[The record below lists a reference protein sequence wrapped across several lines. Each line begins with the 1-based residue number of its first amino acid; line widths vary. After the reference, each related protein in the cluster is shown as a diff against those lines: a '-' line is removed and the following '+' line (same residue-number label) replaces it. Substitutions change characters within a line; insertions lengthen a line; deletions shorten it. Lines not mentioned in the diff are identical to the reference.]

1 MKNKYKTIKT
11 FFNFLAAI
19 SCFILLL
26 SISSC
31 EFFTFSDLKENE
43 NAANASEQLSSSNTC
58 NLHITPR
65 FGNETLHT
73 QGSSRSA
80 FPDFSSS
87 SFSFSGYTFK
97 ATSTVLL
104 GEVTGA
110 YNSGTGN
117 ISFSFTAT
125 TFSEPSD
132 FTFYIC
138 DLSGKELFYG
148 TQQITYNTLGSEIE
162 KTVYFKSYDSSD
174 VKGNID
180 LSISAPTDYTVSCQV
195 INSADMVVSGAS
207 GSGQAIEVQSS
218 LNTCTIKTTSVGI
231 AAGTY
236 DAKFTIKKDG
246 ITRDYIIQQINVWPG
261 LTTNLWYLPD
271 GTTNQ
276 TYPVTISEDKVRIWV
291 KGSENLGPY
300 ESDITVPASYTAD
313 GSISKPF
320 KSLASALAACTSNS
334 TNYIIKVCGTVSGN
348 SIISSTLNANSI
360 TIEGVSGS
368 GVDILDGSATGS
380 VLRIE
385 KALNVTLKNIQITNG
400 GGSTVNCGGGLYIN
414 SGANVVLENDVLI
427 TENTATQKGGG
438 VYLYGDNSKLTMKIG
453 SKITKNYISATED
466 GGSTYGGGGVY
477 VENVS
482 YSDDTAELVLNG
494 GEISEHDLAYK
505 MRGAGVF
512 VKESKITFN
521 SGKITKNKATD
532 IAANVMLDVNS
543 KMTMSGG
550 EISYGEVNGIGDASA
565 AGVWINGA
573 AQFEMSGGKICNNTV
588 KAASTNIGRGAG
600 VTVWRTSSTFTM
612 TGGEISDN
620 KVDTSYSNKIQGG
633 AVCVYQTTTCN
644 FSGDIKIPYGVDGIE
659 GEGLND
665 IWIYD
670 NNTITIKGKLSTPA
684 SGKIGAIKPQFYT
697 EGKSILTVAEDAS
710 PATSLK
716 KEVLKFTLLQDPSD
730 SASIWEI
737 GSNGILQKQ
746 IEFSEITTISG
757 TSSTFIGASN
767 LSSSS
772 VFIKNRN
779 LGTLKSIIASDHETT
794 QREYEFYCQ
803 YGGTVPNDTIGKG
816 DYYPAY
822 YVSWYDAVVYCNLRS
837 IDDNLEPVY
846 VVNDK
851 TDPSQWPNI
860 VGNAVDGYCAPSTCN
875 WDVTI
880 QGNKNGWRLPFEAE
894 WEFLARGA
902 LTGTQTTFSGSE
914 TADDVAWYGSASGGG
929 GSANDKV
936 HAVNHL
942 LSNSIGMYDMSG
954 NVWEWTSD
962 LHTNKTSAPYVLEST
977 LSSGAPA
984 NATNGNRVIR
994 GGGYKYAVEQ
1004 STVYNRSNN
1013 PPNSRINDLGFRVVR
1028 GAQYFGNIIPSAE
1041 KEVGDI
1047 VFNDGSA
1054 TPYTTGSALT
1064 SQQRNSV
1071 VALIYYKGTA
1081 LNGRRTDT
1089 SVRTIGVGLK
1099 HNQDGLSWCLSSA
1112 SAWEHNITTIQ
1123 CAPDVGGSAG
1133 NYTFINATM
1142 RSGDANLQ
1150 FINTYCNQNDLSTDS
1165 GNATNYPAFY
1175 FGKNYKDISG
1185 SKVRGTACEDGW
1197 YLPTLAEIFYIYKC
1211 IVDIPN
1217 GFKLNDSILELG
1229 GDSFGPYDYWTSSQY
1244 TEEEYKAY
1252 IFKFGNGEYGN
1263 AGKHL
1268 QYYTCCIRDF
1278 SLK

>member
-1 MKNKYKTIKT
+1 MKYKLFEKRYFT
-11 FFNFLAAI
+11 FFISAMALVFLLV
-19 SCFILLL
+19 SL
-26 SISSC
+26 SSC
-31 EFFTFSDLKENE
+31 KFFDFD
-43 NAANASEQLSSSNTC
+43 SSKSKNIDSNLCT
-58 NLHITPR
+58 LVITPR
-65 FGNETLHT
+65 FGNESLNG
-73 QGSSRSA
+73 QKSSRSA
-80 FPDFSSS
+80 FPDFSSIS
-87 SFSFSGYTFK
+87 YSDYTFK
-97 ATSTVLL
+97 VTSSVLDDD
-104 GEVTGA
+104 VTGTYDSA
-110 YNSGTGN
+110 AGN
-117 ISFSFTAT
+117 ISFSIAVAT
-125 TFSEPSD
+125 FNEPEE
-132 FTFYIC
+132 FIFYIC
-138 DLSGKELFYG
+138 NSSGKELFYG
-148 TQQITYNTLGSEIE
+148 TQKFSYTTPGSDIE
-162 KTVYFKSYDSSD
+162 KTVYFKSYNSSV
-174 VKGNID
+174 VKGNIN
-180 LSISAPTDYTVSCQV
+180 LTLSAPTDYTVSCQV

-218 LNTCTIKTTSVGI
+218 SNTCTIKTTSAGI

-246 ITRDYIIQQINVWPG
+246 IIRDYIIQQINVWPG
-261 LTTNLWYLPD
+261 LTTNTWYLPD
-271 GTTNQ
+271 GNTAG
-276 TYPVTISEDKVRIWV
+276 TYSVTISRDFVKLWV
-291 KGSENLGPY
+291 KGSDNVGPY

-313 GSISKPF
+313 GSITKPYT
-320 KSLASALAACTSNS
+320 SLNDAIAVCISS
-334 TNYIIKVCGTVSGN
+334 TTAYTIKVCGTVTG
-348 SIISSTLNANSI
+348 SSTIGSSVSADSI
-360 TIEGVSGS
+360 SIEGVSGS
-368 GVDILDGSATGS
+368 DVDILDGSATGS

-400 GGSTVNCGGGLYIN
+400 GGSTVNCGGGLYIS

-466 GGSTYGGGGVY
+466 DGSTYGGGGVY

-512 VKESKITFN
+512 VKKSKITLN

-565 AGVWINGA
+565 AGVWINGSGTMT
-573 AQFEMSGGKICNNTV
+573 MSGGKICNNTV
-588 KAASTNIGRGAG
+588 KAANESVGRGAG
-600 VTVWRTSSTFTM
+600 VTAWQTGSTFTM
-612 TGGEISDN
+612 TGGEISEN
-620 KVDTSYSNKIQGG
+620 KVDTTYSDIIQGG
-633 AVCVYQTTTCN
+633 ALCVYRTATCN
-644 FSGDIKIPYGVDGIE
+644 FSGDIIIPYGVNGIE

-665 IWIYD
+665 IWVYD
-670 NNTITIKGKLSTPA
+670 NYKITITGKLSTPA
-684 SGKIGAIKPQFYT
+684 SGKIGAIKPQSYT

-757 TSSTFIGASN
+757 TNSTFIGASN

-929 GSANDKV
+929 GNANDKV
-936 HAVNHL
+936 HAVKRL

-954 NVWEWTSD
+954 NVWEWTND

-984 NATNGNRVIR
+984 NATNGNRVLR

-1004 STVYNRSNN
+1004 STVSNRISN
-1013 PPNSRINDLGFRVVR
+1013 PPDSRINDLGFRVVR

-1054 TPYTTGSALT
+1054 TPYTTGLALT
-1064 SQQRNSV
+1064 SQQRNSA

-1081 LNGRRTDT
+1081 LNGRGTDT

-1099 HNQDGLSWCLSSA
+1099 NNQDGLSWCLSSA

-1229 GDSFGPYDYWTSSQY
+1229 GDSFGPYDYWTASQY
-1244 TEEEYKAY
+1244 TEDKYNAY
-1252 IFKFGNGEYGN
+1252 IFKFGNGECGN

>member
-1 MKNKYKTIKT
+1 MKMKTEYKTKKLFST
-11 FFNFLAAI
+11 FLAAI
-19 SCFILLL
+19 SCLFLLL

-31 EFFTFSDLKENE
+31 ELFTFSKLEENE
-43 NAANASEQLSSSNTC
+43 NAANSSNTITL
-58 NLHITPR
+58 NITPR
-65 FGNETLHT
+65 FGNETLYT
-73 QGSSRSA
+73 KSSTRSA
-80 FPDFSSS
+80 YPDFSSI
-87 SFSFSGYTFK
+87 SFSDYTFK
-97 ATSTVLL
+97 VTSTVLA

-110 YNSGTGN
+110 YKPTGK
-117 ISFSFTAT
+117 ISFSFTAA

-148 TQQITYNTLGSEIE
+148 TQQITYTTLGSEIE

-218 LNTCTIKTTSVGI
+218 LNTCTIKTTSAGI

-313 GSISKPF
+313 GSITKPYTN
-320 KSLASALAACTSNS
+320 LNDAITVCTSNS
-334 TNYIIKVCGTVSGN
+334 TDYIIKVCGTVSGN
-348 SIISSTLNANSI
+348 PIIDSSVNAPSI

-368 GVDILDGSATGS
+368 DVDILDGSATGS

-385 KALNVTLKNIQITNG
+385 KALNVTLKNIQLTNG

-414 SGANVVLENDVLI
+414 SGANVILENDVLI

-453 SKITKNYISATED
+453 SKISQNYISATD
-466 GGSTYGGGGVY
+466 DDGSTYGGGGVY
-477 VENVS
+477 VENTA

-494 GEISEHDLAYK
+494 GEISEHDLAYN

-512 VKESKITFN
+512 VKESKITIN

-588 KAASTNIGRGAG
+588 KAASTKTGRGAG
-600 VTVWRTSSTFTM
+600 VTVWRTNSTFTM

-620 KVDTSYSNKIQGG
+620 KVDTTYSNTIQGG

-665 IWIYD
+665 IWIYND
-670 NNTITIKGKLSTPA
+670 NKITINGKLSTPA
-684 SGKIGAIKPQFYT
+684 SGKIGAIKPQSYT

-710 PATSLK
+710 AATSLK

-794 QREYEFYCQ
+794 QKEYEFYCQ

-936 HAVNHL
+936 HAVNRL

-1004 STVYNRSNN
+1004 STVFNRSNN

-1054 TPYTTGSALT
+1054 TPYTTGLALT
-1064 SQQRNSV
+1064 SQQRNSA

-1081 LNGRRTDT
+1081 LNGRVTDT

-1099 HNQDGLSWCLSSA
+1099 NNQDGLSWCLSSA

-1150 FINTYCNQNDLSTDS
+1150 FINAYCNQNGLSTDS

-1217 GFKLNDSILELG
+1217 GFKLNDSILDLG
-1229 GDSFGPYDYWTSSQY
+1229 GDSFGPYDYWTASQY
-1244 TEEEYKAY
+1244 TEDEYNAY
-1252 IFKFGNGEYGN
+1252 IFKFGNGECGN